1 MHFVDEMGIS
11 IDCQYPEV
19 APMSDKIKSMIMS
32 EKPLYWDASYEIVM
46 ALMETYP
53 TIEIDSIGTQQLQQ
67 MIIELPNFADDPALV
82 NDGILNDILR
92 EWYEEY
98 SN

>member
-1 MHFVDEMGIS
+1 
-11 IDCQYPEV
+11 
-19 APMSDKIKSMIMS
+19 MS

-46 ALMETYP
+46 TLMASYP
-53 TIEIDSIGTQQLQQ
+53 NIEVENIGTQQLFQ

-92 EWYEEY
+92 EWYEEHT
-98 SN
+98 N